1 MMNQCLFDHEL
12 KLYLQVR
19 NCILF
24 LQEIFRETFENS
36 LKNFACMNEEI
47 EVHRDP

>member
-1 MMNQCLFDHEL
+1 MMNQCLLDHEL

-19 NCILF
+19 NYILF

-36 LKNFACMNEEI
+36 LKNFACTNEEI